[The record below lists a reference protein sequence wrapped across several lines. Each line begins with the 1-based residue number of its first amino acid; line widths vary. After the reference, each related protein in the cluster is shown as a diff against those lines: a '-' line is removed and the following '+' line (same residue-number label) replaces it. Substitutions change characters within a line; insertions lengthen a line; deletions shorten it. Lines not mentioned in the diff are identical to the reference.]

1 MQYGHAGAGRIIP
14 VLCLALAMIV
24 SGCVLP
30 GRSHAEEEEELEIA
44 EVIENVILDDE
55 GREIPDDF
63 LSGEETV
70 SGEAAS
76 GETVSGETVPGE
88 IASRGEN
95 PEETVPGGTAS
106 ETDLGEYVENPA
118 RKDFIDRIVA
128 LGQKLY
134 EEAGGKRKRAH
145 YASDIYV
152 CKNFTVYLFRQ
163 NRDDFRMAEFP
174 DVELVIPNNLEA
186 KKCKPYA
193 YGFLWEDVPAEKGN
207 PFYAAEQFI
216 YDSNL
221 SREENMELA
230 MDFMR
235 KAQRGDYFQMSAD
248 YQYGVGAHSAIMLGY
263 DAETDEIHWMDSNMR
278 GGKINGIR
286 YGLVQFD
293 EVKSV
298 EWWAA
303 AFCHKKR
310 GATLYRLRDDIVYRE

>member
-1 MQYGHAGAGRIIP
+1 MTRGSAGVGRVFP
-14 VLCLALAMIV
+14 ALCLALVLIFSAAF
-24 SGCVLP
+24 LP
-30 GRSHAEEEEELEIA
+30 GETRAEEDLEIT

-63 LSGEETV
+63 VSDTTTGET
-70 SGEAAS
+70 AS
-76 GETVSGETVPGE
+76 GEISSDGKDSEEKDSESG
-88 IASRGEN
+88 I
-95 PEETVPGGTAS
+95 
-106 ETDLGEYVENPA
+106 ENPA
-118 RKDFIDRIVA
+118 RRDFIDRIIS

-134 EEAGGKRKRAH
+134 EDAGGKRKRAH
-145 YASDIYV
+145 YSSDIYV

-174 DVELVIPNNLEA
+174 DTELVIPNNLEA

-193 YGFLWEDVPAEKGN
+193 YGFLWEDIPAEKGN
-207 PFYAAEQFI
+207 PFYCAEQFI
-216 YDSNL
+216 YDAKL
-221 SREENMELA
+221 SREENMKLA

-248 YQYGVGAHSAIMLGY
+248 YQYGIGAHSAIMLEY
-263 DAETDEIHWMDSNMR
+263 DPETDEIHWMDSNMR
-278 GGKINGIR
+278 GGKIDGIR

-298 EWWAA
+298 EWWAD

-310 GATLYRLRDDIVYRE
+310 GATLYRLRDDIVYKE